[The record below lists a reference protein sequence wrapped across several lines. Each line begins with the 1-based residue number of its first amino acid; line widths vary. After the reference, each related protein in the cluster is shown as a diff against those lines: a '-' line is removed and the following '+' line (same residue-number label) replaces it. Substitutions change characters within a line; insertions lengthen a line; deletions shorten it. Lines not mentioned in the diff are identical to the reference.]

1 MQPAPE
7 TQDQDFLGTSRVIPA
22 PSLAHEPKAEFLLCS
37 LQFGLQG
44 CLLSFLN
51 GHLSPDQSHEVVLYL
66 AVNTTYVCS
75 FSRLKNRLANNSYEC
90 LKEGKVLSNDDFC
103 LLSSFP
109 CFICKVFF
117 SLVLSGLFTF
127 LQRYTTTTCCVCILF
142 WCIHFNLGKNHNN
155 CCSSFLKASSVSR
168 LYIKLAGHLL

>member
-1 MQPAPE
+1 MSLTFYPNWMQLQVPVSGAINFNLQGVWVQGIGKEQGEQERSGVDGPAGKVRGWWPQGSLLWALPHLMQPAPE

-75 FSRLKNRLANNSYEC
+75 FSRLKNRL
-90 LKEGKVLSNDDFC
+90 L
-103 LLSSFP
+103 
-109 CFICKVFF
+109 I
-117 SLVLSGLFTF
+117 
-127 LQRYTTTTCCVCILF
+127 
-142 WCIHFNLGKNHNN
+142 
-155 CCSSFLKASSVSR
+155 
-168 LYIKLAGHLL
+168 

>member
-1 MQPAPE
+1 MALQGRWEDGDHKAVSLLWALPHLMQPAPE
-7 TQDQDFLGTSRVIPA
+7 TQDQDFLRTSRVIPA

-117 SLVLSGLFTF
+117 SLVLCFQDCLPSSSDT
-127 LQRYTTTTCCVCILF
+127 LQLLAVFAFFFGAYIL
-142 WCIHFNLGKNHNN
+142 I
-155 CCSSFLKASSVSR
+155 
-168 LYIKLAGHLL
+168 